1 MGQYNLMFEQEEFTE
16 LVRLYS
22 ELAKIADRQMNEY
35 QMILDIINTNAVIS
49 GELHDKLE
57 VYEDAVH
64 TYQSILGESFREIS
78 KKLNEFVRDVDEAD
92 GDIYGIG
99 TSVSYTHL
107 TLPTSD
113 LV

>member
-1 MGQYNLMFEQEEFTE
+1 MGQYNLRFEQEEFTE

-64 TYQSILGESFREIS
+64 TYQSILGESFREMS

-99 TSVSYTHL
+99 TYVAY
-107 TLPTSD
+107 
-113 LV
+113 

>member
-1 MGQYNLMFEQEEFTE
+1 MGQYNLRFEQEEFTE

-22 ELAKIADRQMNEY
+22 ELAKIADSQMNEY

-64 TYQSILGESFREIS
+64 TYQSILGESFREMS

-99 TSVSYTHL
+99 TYEAY
-107 TLPTSD
+107 
-113 LV
+113 

>member
-22 ELAKIADRQMNEY
+22 ELAKIADR

-99 TSVSYTHL
+99 TYEAY
-107 TLPTSD
+107 
-113 LV
+113 

>member
-1 MGQYNLMFEQEEFTE
+1 MGQYNLRFEQEEFTE

-22 ELAKIADRQMNEY
+22 ELAKIADRKMNEY

-64 TYQSILGESFREIS
+64 TYQSILGESFREMS

-99 TSVSYTHL
+99 TYEAY
-107 TLPTSD
+107 
-113 LV
+113 

>member
-1 MGQYNLMFEQEEFTE
+1 MGQYNLRFEQEEFTE

-22 ELAKIADRQMNEY
+22 ELAKIVDRQMNEY

-64 TYQSILGESFREIS
+64 TYQSILGESFREMS

-99 TSVSYTHL
+99 TYEAY
-107 TLPTSD
+107 
-113 LV
+113 

>member
-1 MGQYNLMFEQEEFTE
+1 MGQYNLRFEQEEFTE

-99 TSVSYTHL
+99 TCEAY
-107 TLPTSD
+107 
-113 LV
+113 

>member
-1 MGQYNLMFEQEEFTE
+1 MGQYNLRFEQEEFTE

-35 QMILDIINTNAVIS
+35 QMILDIIKTNAVIS

-64 TYQSILGESFREIS
+64 TYQSILGESFREMS

-99 TSVSYTHL
+99 TYEAY
-107 TLPTSD
+107 
-113 LV
+113 

>member
-1 MGQYNLMFEQEEFTE
+1 MGQYNLRFEQEEFTE

-22 ELAKIADRQMNEY
+22 GLAKIADRQMNEY

-64 TYQSILGESFREIS
+64 TYQSILGESFREMS

-99 TSVSYTHL
+99 TYEAY
-107 TLPTSD
+107 
-113 LV
+113 

>member
-1 MGQYNLMFEQEEFTE
+1 MGQYNLRFEQEEFTE

-35 QMILDIINTNAVIS
+35 QMILDIINTNA
-49 GELHDKLE
+49 DKLE

-64 TYQSILGESFREIS
+64 TYQSILGESFREMS

-99 TSVSYTHL
+99 TYEAY
-107 TLPTSD
+107 
-113 LV
+113 

>member
-1 MGQYNLMFEQEEFTE
+1 MGQYNLRFEQEEFTE

-22 ELAKIADRQMNEY
+22 ELAKNADRQMNEY

-64 TYQSILGESFREIS
+64 TYQSILGESFREMS

-99 TSVSYTHL
+99 TYEAY
-107 TLPTSD
+107 
-113 LV
+113 